1 MYIIEYII
9 IQVLL
14 IFWLVYTVKNP
25 PNKESPYSY
34 RVFIG
39 NLGIIILAS
48 AVAIWFVVNGQS
60 FIGVTWESITK

>member
-14 IFWLVYTVKNP
+14 IVWFVYTIKNP
-25 PNKESPYSY
+25 PKKESPYSY

-48 AVAIWFVVNGQS
+48 VVAIWFLVNGQS
-60 FIGVTWESITK
+60 FLGVIWESITK